1 MSNAGNTGYAT
12 MQVIPSFRGVT
23 AMMNRELAG
32 IMPQVGGQA
41 GAQLGAGLSAGLKRG
56 LAVGGRMAVLATAFL
71 KTLNVAREF
80 EAQISAVGAVSGAT
94 GGALDSLRTK
104 ALQLGADTAFGAS
117 EAASAMEELVKA
129 GVSVDGVLGGA
140 ADATVALAAASG
152 VSLMTAAEV
161 AANAMNAFG
170 LSAAE
175 MPRIADLV
183 AGAANTSAIGV
194 EDFAY
199 SLQMSGAV
207 ANLVGLDFE
216 DLAVGI
222 AAMGNAGIKGSDAG
236 TSLKTMLM
244 RLEPQ
249 TDRAK
254 TAMDELGITTG
265 GLNNQFFDARGEAKS
280 LAEISGVLTKA
291 LEGQTN
297 QQKLATLNTL
307 FGADAIRAA
316 AVLADQGAVGIAK
329 MNAEMEKVS
338 AAEVARQRLDNLNG
352 SLEQLSGSVETLA
365 IMAGTLAIPAIR
377 GIADGLTDVANFAAN
392 PPDGFFDP
400 LLGAGR
406 DLVST
411 GENLVGIFGDLV
423 TAGRPVAEL
432 GAKLGS
438 AAVVGGVTALAD
450 ALERTTGFLADNRAA
465 VALVA
470 GAYVG
475 LKVAV
480 VGAAG
485 AAKLMA
491 AGSLAFDAVAIA
503 AYGATGRVAM
513 LTGGVKLMA
522 ANLFV
527 VPAATARMS
536 AGFAAGA
543 AQSKAA
549 LAGMITPIGAVRMA
563 VMGVVAGA
571 FLVGSAF
578 SKAADDAKR
587 DLDALKP
594 EGFDDKSI
602 ADLIAYNN
610 ELVGHHAKVVEADKA
625 VQGWASQVKGAGEI
639 MTPFGNSVAN
649 AHQALNETS
658 DALRGN
664 QRALASATGYWLG
677 VTDAVNGSARQLDY
691 YRAVLLG
698 GDLSKYYAEAD
709 AMDRWA
715 RALDLPPE
723 VLNDQQA
730 VSAAIRDGMNAA
742 RNGTPLTDSLAESYA
757 ILAEETAT
765 ATEKLD
771 AWKDAVDRALG
782 VKKDIVTSTAGF
794 EESLDSLQTQLS
806 GSWIKTLDAT
816 SEEGRKNIDVLAGAI
831 DAAKAR
837 VGAYGDAYGIEAA
850 AMVLESSR
858 QQIIETGKAAG
869 LTGDEVSALLDQ
881 MGMTPDT
888 LQLLIDSTSIEGAA
902 GLVEGLNGQL
912 DDAERRRTAQID
924 IKANLTGAVGDILGK
939 FLPGFE
945 FAKGAITSYATGG
958 INAHVQ
964 RGERIRYAEP
974 STGGEAYIPRLG
986 NRARSTAILQQASS
1000 WYGYQLVP
1008 KRATPMALGGIAGP
1022 APATGAEVGGVQFT
1036 GDIVLPKG
1044 STGPGQALDLIRG
1057 MKTAMWLEP
1066 NGVPA

>member
-56 LAVGGRMAVLATAFL
+56 LAVGGGMAVLATAFL

-152 VSLMTAAEV
+152 VSLTTAAEV

-280 LAEISGVLTKA
+280 LAEISGVLTEA

-365 IMAGTLAIPAIR
+365 IMAGTVAIPAIR

-400 LLGAGR
+400 LLSAGR
-406 DLVST
+406 DLLGA
-411 GENLVGIFGDLV
+411 GEHLVDIFGDLV
-423 TAGRPVAEL
+423 AAGRPLAEF
-432 GAKLGS
+432 GAKLG
-438 AAVVGGVTALAD
+438 AAGVAAGLTVMAD
-450 ALERTTGFLADNRAA
+450 ALERTTGLLAEHSEVLA
-465 VALVA
+465 VAA
-470 GAYVG
+470 GAWLG
-475 LKVAV
+475 LKAAAGISALFSAATTALLTIGAHLEVAALRATAVGTAMFTMGTNAQLGARMLGVAV
-480 VGAAG
+480 VQGTTG
-485 AAKLMA
+485 LGLLSMA
-491 AGSLAFDAVAIA
+491 A
-503 AYGATGRVAM
+503 
-513 LTGGVKLMA
+513 
-522 ANLFV
+522 
-527 VPAATARMS
+527 
-536 AGFAAGA
+536 
-543 AQSKAA
+543 
-549 LAGMITPIGAVRMA
+549 
-563 VMGVVAGA
+563 MGVVAGA
-571 FLVGSAF
+571 LLIGSAF
-578 SKAADDAKR
+578 SKAASDAKR

-602 ADLIAYNN
+602 GGLVAYNN
-610 ELVGHHAKVVEADKA
+610 ELVGHHAKVVEAGKA
-625 VQGWASQVKGAGEI
+625 HQGWQSDIKGGIEV
-639 MTPFGNSVAN
+639 MTPFGNSVVN
-649 AHQALNETS
+649 AHQAVNETS
-658 DALRGN
+658 DALRDN

-677 VTDAVNGSARQLDY
+677 VTDAVNDSARQLDY

-757 ILAEETAT
+757 TLAEETAT

-837 VGAYGDAYGIEAA
+837 VGAYGDAYGIDAA

-869 LTGDEVSALLDQ
+869 LTGDEISALLDQ

-888 LQLLIDSTSIEGAA
+888 LQLLIDSTSIEGAT

-924 IKANLTGAVGDILGK
+924 VKANLTGAVGDILGK

-1022 APATGAEVGGVQFT
+1022 APATATGAEVGGVQFT

-1044 STGPGQALDLIRG
+1044 STGPRQALDLIRG
-1057 MKTAMWLEP
+1057 VRTAMWLEP
-1066 NGVPA
+1066 SAVPV